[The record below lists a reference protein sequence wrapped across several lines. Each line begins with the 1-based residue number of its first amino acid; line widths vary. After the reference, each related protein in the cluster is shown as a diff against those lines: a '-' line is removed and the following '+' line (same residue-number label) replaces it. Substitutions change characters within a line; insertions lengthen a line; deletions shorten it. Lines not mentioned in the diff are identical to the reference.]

1 MAVCLQVVAGGKVT
15 SDIKHFKEVLPELR
29 DELGSTV
36 ADDTIG
42 KAMMPTYFMHDN
54 FGGFF
59 TRDFLSTW
67 QEMSPLRISMYYC

>member
-1 MAVCLQVVAGGKVT
+1 MVVGGEVT
-15 SDIKHFKEVLPELR
+15 CDLEHFKEVLPEFQ

-42 KAMMPTYFMHDN
+42 KAMMPTYFTHDN
-54 FGGFF
+54 FSGFF

-67 QEMSPLRISMYYC
+67 QEMSHLRISIHDC